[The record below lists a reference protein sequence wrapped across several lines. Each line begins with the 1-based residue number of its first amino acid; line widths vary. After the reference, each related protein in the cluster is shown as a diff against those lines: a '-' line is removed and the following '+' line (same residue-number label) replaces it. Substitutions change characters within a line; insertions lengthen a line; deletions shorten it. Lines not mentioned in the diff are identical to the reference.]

1 MCLRNRDGS
10 FATRA
15 ARERTLDMCARQL
28 KDMGFRQMRAQS
40 LKPKHVEA
48 LVRGWQA
55 EGIAPGTLK
64 NRMAH
69 LRWWAEKAGRQ
80 SVIPGENA
88 ALGIPERSF
97 RSEEGKQIALDADKL
112 VTIQDERVK
121 ISLLLQ
127 SEFGLRREESIK
139 FQPGYAIRGDELHLK
154 ASWTKGGLARAVPIR
169 TADQRWVL
177 EQAKDVAGKDSLIP
191 PERTY
196 AQHLKVYEGELRKAG
211 ISRAHGLRHGYA
223 QRRYEAL
230 TGWKCP
236 HAGGPKSKDLTPEQK
251 AIDRE
256 ARMAVSA
263 ELGHGR
269 EEITAVY
276 LGR

>member
-121 ISLLLQ
+121 ISELLQ
-127 SEFGLRREESIK
+127 SEFGRR
-139 FQPGYAIRGDELHLK
+139 
-154 ASWTKGGLARAVPIR
+154 
-169 TADQRWVL
+169 
-177 EQAKDVAGKDSLIP
+177 
-191 PERTY
+191 
-196 AQHLKVYEGELRKAG
+196 GE
-211 ISRAHGLRHGYA
+211 
-223 QRRYEAL
+223 
-230 TGWKCP
+230 
-236 HAGGPKSKDLTPEQK
+236 
-251 AIDRE
+251 
-256 ARMAVSA
+256 
-263 ELGHGR
+263 
-269 EEITAVY
+269 
-276 LGR
+276 

>member
-1 MCLRNRDGS
+1 M
-10 FATRA
+10 
-15 ARERTLDMCARQL
+15 
-28 KDMGFRQMRAQS
+28 
-40 LKPKHVEA
+40 
-48 LVRGWQA
+48 
-55 EGIAPGTLK
+55 
-64 NRMAH
+64 
-69 LRWWAEKAGRQ
+69 
-80 SVIPGENA
+80 
-88 ALGIPERSF
+88 
-97 RSEEGKQIALDADKL
+97 
-112 VTIQDERVK
+112 
-121 ISLLLQ
+121 
-127 SEFGLRREESIK
+127 
-139 FQPGYAIRGDELHLK
+139 
-154 ASWTKGGLARAVPIR
+154 PIR

-236 HAGGPKSKDLTPEQK
+236 HAGGPKSKDQTPEQK